1 MRQSA
6 PDMCHCAT
14 SRATMAHV
22 AHTQQVRRPTVLVVD
37 DDPGV
42 LTVLRRFIT
51 RWNFDVETAS
61 SGEAGLARLEH
72 GGIDVVMVDLNMPGI
87 DGLNVLQV
95 IRERWPSCKTMLM
108 TGSTQI
114 TEERFEAIK
123 LGALDFLEKP
133 LDTKYLEHRFAG
145 IRADL
150 ERHQQIADLELR
162 IAEQS
167 SFQGLVGRSA
177 AMRELFDLIRR
188 MAPYARVSLIT
199 GETGV
204 GKELVARAMHQC
216 GRRAAKPFVAIN
228 CAAVAETIV
237 ESELFGHVRGAFT
250 GAVDAKPGLIERADG
265 GTLFLDEVGELSLA
279 MQAKFLRVLESGE
292 LYRVGSVE
300 PRRVDVTI
308 LAATNRDLEAEVR
321 AGRFR
326 SDLYF
331 RLNIA
336 ELHVPAL
343 RDRPDDI
350 PTLAARFI
358 KECGER
364 MHKPLTGLSPAAERI
379 LVTSAWPG
387 NVRQLRNVI
396 ERAAMLA
403 HGSTIEEHDVRF
415 SGGSMP
421 PPEPAERSITRERIE
436 EALARS
442 GGNRLGA
449 ARALGVSRR
458 TFYRLLG
465 RHDLRH
471 LLRKG

>member
-1 MRQSA
+1 
-6 PDMCHCAT
+6 
-14 SRATMAHV
+14 MAHV
-22 AHTQQVRRPTVLVVD
+22 AHQQARPTVLLVD
-37 DDPGV
+37 DDPNV
-42 LTVLRRFIT
+42 LLLLRRLIS
-51 RWNFDVETAS
+51 RWDFDVETAS
-61 SGEAGLARLEH
+61 SGEAGLERLEL

-87 DGLNVLQV
+87 GGLNVLQV
-95 IRERWPSCKTMLM
+95 IRERWPSCRTMLM
-108 TGSTQI
+108 SGAVI
-114 TEERFEAIK
+114 GAERFEAIK

-133 LDTKYLEHRFAG
+133 LDTKYLEHRFAA
-145 IRADL
+145 IREDL
-150 ERHQQIADLELR
+150 ERHHKIADLEMK

-167 SFQGLVGRSA
+167 SFEGLVGRSA
-177 AMRELFDLIRR
+177 AMRQLFDLIRR
-188 MAPYARVSLIT
+188 MAPYARVALIT

-204 GKELVARAMHQC
+204 GKELVAKAMHQC
-216 GRRAAKPFVAIN
+216 GRRAAKPLVAIN

-250 GAVDAKPGLIERADG
+250 GAVDTKPGLIERADG

-331 RLNIA
+331 RLNVA

-343 RDRPDDI
+343 RDRPDDV

-358 KECGER
+358 QECGAR
-364 MHKPLTGLSPAAERI
+364 MNKPLAGLSPAAERV
-379 LVTSAWPG
+379 LVASSWPG

-403 HGSTIEEHDVRF
+403 HGAIIEEHDVRF
-415 SGGSMP
+415 SGGAVAP
-421 PPEPAERSITRERIE
+421 PLSSPDRVVTRERLQA
-436 EALARS
+436 ALDRC
-442 GGNRLGA
+442 GGNRLEA
-449 ARALGVSRR
+449 AKLLGISRR
-458 TFYRLLG
+458 TFYRMLE
-465 RHDLRH
+465 RFDMRH
-471 LLRKG
+471 LLRKA

>member
-1 MRQSA
+1 
-6 PDMCHCAT
+6 
-14 SRATMAHV
+14 MAHM
-22 AHTQQVRRPTVLVVD
+22 AQSLRGRRPTVLIVD
-37 DDPGV
+37 DEPSV
-42 LTVLRRFIT
+42 LVVLKRFISK
-51 RWNFDVETAS
+51 WEYDVETAS
-61 SGEAGLARLEH
+61 SGEAGLERLEA

-87 DGLNVLQV
+87 GGLNVLQV
-95 IRERWPSCKTMLM
+95 IRERWPSCRTMLM
-108 TGSTQI
+108 SGSAGI
-114 TEERFEAIK
+114 VDERFEAIK

-133 LDTKYLEHRFAG
+133 LDTKYLEHRFAA
-145 IRADL
+145 IREDL
-150 ERHQQIADLELR
+150 ERHHKIADLELK

-167 SFQGLVGRSA
+167 SFEGLVGRSA
-177 AMRELFDLIRR
+177 AMRELFNLIRR
-188 MAPYARVSLIT
+188 MAPYARVALIT

-216 GRRAAKPFVAIN
+216 GRRAAKPLVTIN
-228 CAAVAETIV
+228 CAAVAESIV

-250 GAVDAKPGLIERADG
+250 GAVDTKPGLIERADG

-308 LAATNRDLEAEVR
+308 LAATNRDLEEEVR

-336 ELHVPAL
+336 ELRVPAL
-343 RDRPDDI
+343 RDRKDDI

-358 KECGER
+358 KECGAR
-364 MHKPLTGLSPAAERI
+364 MNKSLTGLSPAAERV
-379 LVTSAWPG
+379 LVASNWPG

-415 SGGSMP
+415 SGGPTGAPLAS
-421 PPEPAERSITRERIE
+421 PERAISKVRVE
-436 EALARS
+436 EALQRS
-442 GGNRLGA
+442 GGNRVDA
-449 ARALGVSRR
+449 AKALGVSRR
-458 TFYRLLG
+458 TFYRLLE
-465 RHDLRH
+465 RFDMRH
-471 LLRKG
+471 LLRK

>member
-1 MRQSA
+1 
-6 PDMCHCAT
+6 
-14 SRATMAHV
+14 MAHM
-22 AHTQQVRRPTVLVVD
+22 AQPKRPTVLVVD
-37 DDPGV
+37 DEPSV
-42 LTVLRRFIT
+42 LVVLKRLIG
-51 RWNFDVETAS
+51 RWDFDVETAS
-61 SGEAGLARLEH
+61 SGEAGLERLES
-72 GGIDVVMVDLNMPGI
+72 GGVDVVMVDFNMPGI

-108 TGSTQI
+108 SGSLAAGNQ
-114 TEERFEAIK
+114 RFEAIK

-133 LDTKYLEHRFAG
+133 LDTKYLENRFAA
-145 IRADL
+145 IREDL
-150 ERHQQIADLELR
+150 DRHHKIADLELK

-167 SFQGLVGRSA
+167 SFEGLVGRSA

-188 MAPYARVSLIT
+188 MAPYARVALIT

-204 GKELVARAMHQC
+204 GKELVAKAMHQC
-216 GRRAAKPFVAIN
+216 GRRANKPMVAIN
-228 CAAVAETIV
+228 CAAVAESIV

-250 GAVDAKPGLIERADG
+250 GAVDTKPGLIERADG

-300 PRRVDVTI
+300 PRRIDVTI

-336 ELHVPAL
+336 ELRVPAL
-343 RDRPDDI
+343 RERPDDV

-358 KECGER
+358 KECAQR
-364 MHKPLTGLSPAAERI
+364 MNKPLTGLSPAAERV
-379 LVTSAWPG
+379 LVASDWPG

-403 HGSTIEEHDVRF
+403 HGATIEEHDVRF
-415 SGGSMP
+415 SGGSAVAP
-421 PPEPAERSITRERIE
+421 AAAPERVVTRDRMEAALERC
-436 EALARS
+436 
-442 GGNRLGA
+442 GGNRLEA
-449 ARALGVSRR
+449 AKALGVSRR
-458 TFYRLLG
+458 TFYRMLE
-465 RHDLRH
+465 RFDMRH
-471 LLRKG
+471 LLRAK

>member
-1 MRQSA
+1 
-6 PDMCHCAT
+6 
-14 SRATMAHV
+14 MAQ
-22 AHTQQVRRPTVLVVD
+22 TQAKPKVLVVD

-42 LTVLRRFIT
+42 LSVLQRFIG
-51 RWNFDVETAS
+51 RWDFDVETAS
-61 SGEAGLARLEH
+61 SGEAGLERLEH

-108 TGSTQI
+108 SGSTEI
-114 TEERFEAIK
+114 SDERFEAIK

-133 LDTKYLEHRFAG
+133 LDTKYLENRFAG

-150 ERHQQIADLELR
+150 ARHHNIADLELKL
-162 IAEQS
+162 AEQS

-188 MAPYARVSLIT
+188 MAPYARVALIT

-204 GKELVARAMHQC
+204 GKELVAHAMHQC
-216 GRRAAKPFVAIN
+216 GRRATKPFVAIN
-228 CAAVAETIV
+228 CAAVAESVV

-279 MQAKFLRVLESGE
+279 MQAKFLRVLEAGE

-308 LAATNRDLEAEVR
+308 LAATNRDLDAEVA

-336 ELHVPAL
+336 ELQVPAL
-343 RDRPDDI
+343 RNRPDDI

-358 KECGER
+358 KECAER
-364 MHKPLTGLSPAAERI
+364 MRKPLTGLSPAAERV
-379 LVTSAWPG
+379 LVTANWPG

-415 SGGSMP
+415 SGGPAP
-421 PPEPAERSITRERIE
+421 PAPPAPERAMTKERIE
-436 EALARS
+436 DALQRA
-442 GGNRLGA
+442 GGNRVEA
-449 ARALGVSRR
+449 AKAIGVSRR
-458 TFYRLLG
+458 TFYRLLE
-465 RHDLRH
+465 RFDMRH
-471 LLRKG
+471 LLRHD

>member
-1 MRQSA
+1 MAQHTKSA
-6 PDMCHCAT
+6 
-14 SRATMAHV
+14 
-22 AHTQQVRRPTVLVVD
+22 RPTVLVVD

-42 LTVLRRFIT
+42 LTVLKRLIG
-51 RWNFDVETAS
+51 RWAFDVETAA
-61 SGEAGLARLEH
+61 SGEAGLERLES
-72 GGIDVVMVDLNMPGI
+72 GGVDVVMVDLNMPGI

-108 TGSTQI
+108 SGSVEI
-114 TEERFEAIK
+114 VDERFEAIK

-133 LDTKYLEHRFAG
+133 LDMKYLEHRFAA
-145 IRADL
+145 IREDL
-150 ERHQQIADLELR
+150 ERHHKIADLELK

-167 SFQGLVGRSA
+167 SFEGLVGRSA

-188 MAPYARVSLIT
+188 MAPYARVALIT

-216 GRRAAKPFVAIN
+216 GRRAAKPLVAIN
-228 CAAVAETIV
+228 CAAVAESIV

-250 GAVDAKPGLIERADG
+250 GAVDTKPGLIERADG

-300 PRRVDVTI
+300 PRRVDATI

-331 RLNIA
+331 RLNVA
-336 ELHVPAL
+336 ELRVAAL

-358 KECGER
+358 RECGAR
-364 MHKPLTGLSPAAERI
+364 MNKPLTGLSPAAERV
-379 LVTSAWPG
+379 LVASDWPG

-403 HGSTIEEHDVRF
+403 HGSVIEEHDVRF
-415 SGGSMP
+415 SGGSTAAP
-421 PPEPAERSITRERIE
+421 LSPAERSVTRERIE
-436 EALARS
+436 AALERC
-442 GGNRLGA
+442 GGNRLEA
-449 ARALGVSRR
+449 AKVLGVSRR

-465 RHDLRH
+465 RFNMRH
-471 LLRKG
+471 LLRNG